1 MTTLALDT
9 AGSAGGLALARQGK
23 LLGELLTDTPA
34 THSRR
39 LLHSLEFLL
48 AQCGLGRADLSGLAV
63 TLGPGFFTGL
73 RIGLAS
79 AQGLALA
86 LDLPLAGFS
95 CLRLLA
101 AGLTGAQGVIWAVA
115 DARRGLV
122 YAAPFRALGGEQAWQ
137 LERLDQDAAYSP
149 ARLAPL
155 LEPPAVLVGAG
166 ARLYAAELLRPGLEL
181 APPWADLPRPGLLAL
196 MGQERLAQ
204 GQGLAP
210 EGLQPRYCRPSDAEV
225 RFGLPL
231 DQYRLLE

>member
-1 MTTLALDT
+1 MAILAIDT
-9 AGSAGGLALARQGK
+9 AQSAGGLALARQGR
-23 LLGELLTDTPA
+23 LLGELVIDSPT

-39 LLHSLEFLL
+39 LLNSLEFLL
-48 AQCGLGRADLSGLAV
+48 EQCGLGRGDLEGLAV

-101 AGLTGAQGVIWAVA
+101 AGLAGARGVVWAVA

-122 YAAPFRALGGEQAWQ
+122 YAAPFLANADG

-155 LEPPAVLVGAG
+155 LKPPSTLVGAG
-166 ARLYAAELLRPGLEL
+166 ARLYASELLGPGLEL
-181 APPWADLPRPGLLAL
+181 APALADLPRPGLLAL
-196 MGQERLAQ
+196 LGQQRLAQ
-204 GQGLAP
+204 GQGLRP
-210 EGLQPRYCRPSDAEV
+210 EALQPRYCRPSDAEV

>member
-1 MTTLALDT
+1 MATLAIDT
-9 AGSAGGLALARQGK
+9 ASSFGGLALASQGRV
-23 LLGELLTDTPA
+23 LGELVIDTPA

-39 LLHSLEFLL
+39 LLKGLEFLL
-48 AQCGLGRADLSGLAV
+48 GQCGLGRGDLSGLAV

-95 CLRLLA
+95 CLHLLA
-101 AGLTGAQGVIWAVA
+101 TGLAGAGGTVWAVT

-122 YAAPFRALGGEQAWQ
+122 YAAPFSASAGG
-137 LERLDQDAAYSP
+137 LERLDTDAAYSP

-155 LEPPAVLVGAG
+155 LNPPATLVGTG
-166 ARLYAAELLRPGLEL
+166 ARLHADLLLRPGLKL
-181 APPWADLPRPGLLAL
+181 APAWADLLRPGLLAL
-196 MGQERLAQ
+196 LGAERLAQ
-204 GQGLAP
+204 GRGLAP
-210 EGLQPRYCRPSDAEV
+210 EGLQPLYCRSSDAEM

-231 DQYRLLE
+231 DQYRLIE